1 MHPFGEDGAGAG
13 STPGPR
19 CVQRSAT
26 APTLDSRPMP
36 GTGDR
41 LLDLHH
47 GEGPLLLA
55 NVWDVG
61 SARIVASLGYA
72 ALATTSAG
80 HAATLGRRDYR
91 VTRDEALAH
100 AQQLVAATELP
111 VSADLENGFADEP
124 ADVAETVT
132 LAAATGLAGCSIE
145 DHTGDPDRPIYAL
158 EHAVARVAA
167 AADAARRGP
176 RLVLTARAENHLWG
190 RDDLDDTIRRLVA
203 FRDAGADC
211 LYAPGLKDLDAIRR
225 VVDAVA
231 APVNVLTYPGGP
243 TVAELAA
250 AGVARVSVGGAFAF
264 AAYGALV
271 EAATELRD
279 EGTIGFLQ
287 RARAGGAAARTAFT
301 G

>member
-1 MHPFGEDGAGAG
+1 MHGIGE
-13 STPGPR
+13 
-19 CVQRSAT
+19 
-26 APTLDSRPMP
+26 
-36 GTGDR
+36 R
-41 LLDLHH
+41 LLALHRS
-47 GEGPLLLA
+47 EGPLLLA

-72 ALATTSAG
+72 ALATTSSG

-100 AQQLVAATELP
+100 AAQLVTATELP
-111 VSADLENGFADEP
+111 MSADLENGFAHEP
-124 ADVAETVT
+124 ADVAETVR

-145 DHTGDPDRPIYAL
+145 DHTGDPDQPIYEL
-158 EHAVARVAA
+158 DRAVARVAA
-167 AADAARRGP
+167 AAEAARQGP
-176 RLVLTARAENHLWG
+176 RVVLTARAENHLWG
-190 RDDLDDTIRRLVA
+190 RDDLDDTITRLVA

-211 LYAPGLKDLDAIRR
+211 LYAPGLKDLDDVARL
-225 VVDAVA
+225 VAAVA

-250 AGVARVSVGGAFAF
+250 AGVARISVGGAFAF

-279 EGTIGFLQ
+279 QGTLGFLQ
-287 RARAGGAAARTAFT
+287 RARIGGAAARKAFT